1 MTAEA
6 NSDLKSEERRRAE
19 FNQWA
24 LDGRGEQMERLHR
37 NTALEAIA
45 RLELQPGER
54 VLDLG
59 CGTGWATR
67 LMADVVVSEQ
77 GSASGLDLSQEMIA
91 RARAASREVENVL
104 FALGTADEI
113 PWRDEY
119 FHKVLCLE
127 NFYFFPDPVSVLRE
141 LHRVL
146 LPGGRLAIA
155 VSVHKENAPA
165 CEWAAG
171 LKIPVQAHSAAD
183 YRQMLQAEGFVD
195 ISVEQWTDAEG
206 DEDPFPIGGLAD
218 VEQLRE
224 FRRQGALLVTARRG

>member
-1 MTAEA
+1 MMAEA
-6 NSDLKSEERRRAE
+6 KTDLKSEERRRAE

-37 NTALEAIA
+37 SLALEAIA
-45 RLELQPGER
+45 RLDLQPGER

-67 LMADVVVSEQ
+67 LMADVVASEQ

-146 LPGGRLAIA
+146 LPGGRLAIV
-155 VSVHKENAPA
+155 VSVYKENAPA

-171 LKIPVQAHSAAD
+171 LKIPVQAHSVAD
-183 YRQMLQAEGFVD
+183 YRQMLEAEGFVD
-195 ISVEQWTDAEG
+195 VSVERLADAEG
-206 DEDPFPIGGLAD
+206 DEPPFPIGGLAD
-218 VEQLRE
+218 AEQRRE
-224 FRRQGALLVTARRG
+224 FRRQGALLVTSRRG